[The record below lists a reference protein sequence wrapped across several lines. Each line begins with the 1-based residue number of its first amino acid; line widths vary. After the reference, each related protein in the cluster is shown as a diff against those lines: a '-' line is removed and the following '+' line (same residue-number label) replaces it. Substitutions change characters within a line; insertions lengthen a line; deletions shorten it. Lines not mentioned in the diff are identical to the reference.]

1 MSMRTLEN
9 AILIELKKVSGN
21 NKLRLKDIMEWSTGK
36 VEAREDEKSYFL
48 PELKVNVAVKA

>member
-1 MSMRTLEN
+1 MRTLEN